1 MAVAVKMQLKCLSA
15 EITEIIYTLII
26 NVGKKTNFHNEV
38 KQIRGIAETE
48 EMKPTF
54 DGSINALCLGTW
66 YNCIMLKGRLARW
79 P

>member
-1 MAVAVKMQLKCLSA
+1 MTVAVKMLLKCLSA

-48 EMKPTF
+48 E
-54 DGSINALCLGTW
+54 I
-66 YNCIMLKGRLARW
+66 
-79 P
+79 